1 MSFNLK
7 NHTSPKKTFCF
18 LLSKKEQ
25 QAFFV
30 VFCVFFSLHCGQ
42 KLEYFFFNFLSTEF
56 IVRHFVAHQGRGVG
70 IIIIIIIIIELQ
82 GDNIIFFLL
91 FLKLNML
98 WMAFSIFFVK
108 YVFVFSTT
116 KRIFFFQKKLGGL
129 LGVWRLT
136 KKPKLGRVFFQN
148 NHWLAKKLGGW
159 GGNYKWLNAVCF
171 ASIQ

>member
-42 KLEYFFFNFLSTEF
+42 KLEYFFLFLSTEF
-56 IVRHFVAHQGRGVG
+56 IVRHWLRREGRVYVG
-70 IIIIIIIIIELQ
+70 IIIIIRAD
-82 GDNIIFFLL
+82 GRDIIFFLL
-91 FLKLNML
+91 LLLILKLNML

-116 KRIFFFQKKLGGL
+116 KRIFFSKKT
-129 LGVWRLT
+129 WRFGSGDWL
-136 KKPKLGRVFFQN
+136 KNQKLGRGFF
-148 NHWLAKKLGGW
+148 K
-159 GGNYKWLNAVCF
+159 
-171 ASIQ
+171 IIID

>member
-42 KLEYFFFNFLSTEF
+42 KLEYFFLFLSTEF
-56 IVRHFVAHQGRGVG
+56 IVRHWLRREGRVFVG
-70 IIIIIIIIIELQ
+70 IIIIIRAN
-82 GDNIIFFLL
+82 GRDIIFFLL
-91 FLKLNML
+91 LLILKLNML

-116 KRIFFFQKKLGGL
+116 KRIFFFSKKNLAVW
-129 LGVWRLT
+129 VWRLT
-136 KKPKLGRVFFQN
+136 KKPKIRQGFFQN
-148 NHWLAKKLGGW
+148 NYWLAKKLGE
-159 GGNYKWLNAVCF
+159 KL
-171 ASIQ
+171 

>member
-42 KLEYFFFNFLSTEF
+42 KLEYFFLFLSTEF
-56 IVRHFVAHQGRGVG
+56 IVRHWLRREGRVYVG
-70 IIIIIIIIIELQ
+70 IIIIIRAD
-82 GDNIIFFLL
+82 GRDIIFFLL
-91 FLKLNML
+91 LLILKLNML

-116 KRIFFFQKKLGGL
+116 KRIFFFKKKT
-129 LGVWRLT
+129 WRFGSGDWL
-136 KKPKLGRVFFQN
+136 KNQKLGRGFF
-148 NHWLAKKLGGW
+148 K
-159 GGNYKWLNAVCF
+159 
-171 ASIQ
+171 IIID

>member
-1 MSFNLK
+1 MSFNLKK
-7 NHTSPKKTFCF
+7 NHTSPKKTF
-18 LLSKKEQ
+18 LSSKKEQ

-70 IIIIIIIIIELQ
+70 IIIIIIIELQ
-82 GDNIIFFLL
+82 GDIIIFFLL

-116 KRIFFFQKKLGGL
+116 KRIFFSKKT
-129 LGVWRLT
+129 WRFGSGDWL
-136 KKPKLGRVFFQN
+136 KNQKLGRGFF
-148 NHWLAKKLGGW
+148 K
-159 GGNYKWLNAVCF
+159 
-171 ASIQ
+171 IIID

>member
-1 MSFNLK
+1 MNSNNSFWHNFFFNNVIQSKK
-7 NHTSPKKTFCF
+7 NHTSPKKTF
-18 LLSKKEQ
+18 LSSKKEQ

-70 IIIIIIIIIELQ
+70 IIIIIIIIIIELQ
-82 GDNIIFFLL
+82 GDIIIFFLL

-108 YVFVFSTT
+108 YVFVVG
-116 KRIFFFQKKLGGL
+116 FFFQKKKNLVVCWGSGDWL
-129 LGVWRLT
+129 
-136 KKPKLGRVFFQN
+136 KNQN
-148 NHWLAKKLGGW
+148 
-159 GGNYKWLNAVCF
+159 
-171 ASIQ
+171 